1 MGLGCV
7 ARIMALWMVIG
18 ILIGSVMPEFG
29 NLAAIKLE
37 LGYTHYFNRYF
48 LVVGILG
55 ILGFGLALYLRYR

>member
-1 MGLGCV
+1 MGLGDF

-29 NLAAIKLE
+29 NLAAHKLAI
-37 LGYTHYFNRYF
+37 YPHYFNRYF

-55 ILGFGLALYLRYR
+55 IMGFGLALYLRHR